1 MPSTLFEKFACD
13 ARVLSYFAKHY
24 KTGEPLHLT
33 GDQQKLLRNKHSSR
47 IPAIE
52 LQYTVKI
59 YLINDINEIN
69 SNAVGILK
77 LLFEE
82 VGEKNTINCSKF

>member
-1 MPSTLFEKFACD
+1 MG
-13 ARVLSYFAKHY
+13 LSYFAKHY

-59 YLINDINEIN
+59 YLMNDIQDVNHLV
-69 SNAVGILK
+69 VGILN
-77 LLFEE
+77 FE
-82 VGEKNTINCSKF
+82 